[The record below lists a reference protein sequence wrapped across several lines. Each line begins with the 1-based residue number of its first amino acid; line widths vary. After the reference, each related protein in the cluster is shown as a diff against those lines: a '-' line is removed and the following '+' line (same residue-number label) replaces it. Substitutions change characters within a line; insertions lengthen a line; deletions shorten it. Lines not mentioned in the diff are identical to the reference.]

1 MADTLFNELP
11 RTYSYTADASD
22 VIRVVVVDS
31 REAMR
36 EGIRQ
41 MLNSDESI
49 KMIGEARNGKE
60 ALHQIQRLYPDVIL
74 LDVEMRGADGI
85 KIISQIKNAL
95 HNVGIIVLNDEEN
108 LLVPA
113 VENGASAFL
122 PRDIS
127 RNELISAIRIV
138 YLWRSILF
146 QDEDHFALVKLPQTK
161 TMPTMFKGGAKLEG
175 V

>member
-1 MADTLFNELP
+1 MVDALFNELP
-11 RTYSYTADASD
+11 RTYSYSADAAD
-22 VIRVVVVDS
+22 VIRVVMVDS

-41 MLNSDESI
+41 MLNGDESI

-60 ALHQIQRLYPDVIL
+60 ALHQIQKLYPDIVIL
-74 LDVEMRGADGI
+74 DIEMRGADGI
-85 KIISQIKNAL
+85 KTISQIKHAL
-95 HNVGIIVLNDEEN
+95 HNLGIIVLNDEES

-113 VENGASAFL
+113 IENGASAFL

-127 RNELISAIRIV
+127 RNELVSAIRIV

-146 QDEDHFALVKLPQTK
+146 QDEDHFALVKLSQAK
-161 TMPTMFKGGAKLEG
+161 SVPTMFKGGAKLEG
-175 V
+175 A